1 MTSDAATKELLR
13 VECILLDYR
22 SGVMSHARAL
32 ELLTAPPAA
41 PAEVTAEPPWKEAMR
56 QFMKA
61 NLRYREALESI
72 AANTCCDKC
81 QEAALVAKTALA
93 AAKGGR

>member
-1 MTSDAATKELLR
+1 MTSDAALLR

-41 PAEVTAEPPWKEAMR
+41 PAAGVTAE
-56 QFMKA
+56 QVLKA
-61 NLRYREALESI
+61 LRLRIERGSGVLI
-72 AANTCCDKC
+72 DKTTMFAWID
-81 QEAALVAKTALA
+81 QALA
-93 AAKGGR
+93 SAAKKETKE